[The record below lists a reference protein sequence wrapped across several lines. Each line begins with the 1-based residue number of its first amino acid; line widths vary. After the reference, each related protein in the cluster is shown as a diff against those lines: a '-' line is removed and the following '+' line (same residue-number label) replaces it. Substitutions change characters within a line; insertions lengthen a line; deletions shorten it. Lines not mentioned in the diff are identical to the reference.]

1 MKSHFAIL
9 LFLASA
15 LPGWSETSGLS
26 AERIVLSNGT
36 LRAEIAPEWAGRLMF
51 LGRPCGANA
60 LWVNP
65 RVLDNVPV
73 PHESGRR
80 VWPNFG
86 GNKTWVGEM
95 VTAWPGFQEPPSDA
109 DWPPPEWFDAAPL
122 AVIVANASN
131 VLMRSGFH
139 TNAALG
145 WTVAL
150 EREFTL
156 LPDRLVLHERLI
168 DLGHKEHK
176 GSANPASLA
185 AEVIVP
191 DDPRRVW
198 SNTQIPFTPHVAIR
212 RSGERRERLLR
223 GCPAPAPRG
232 GGSPWDDLDLSTA
245 PKHARINADG
255 DALAAEIPG
264 VGWLIIEQT
273 APKRNLCAFAT
284 PSRAIVYTIG
294 GASASPFTEL
304 EFVALGPYAE
314 QTIALRLLDT
324 MPQ

>member
-36 LRAEIAPEWAGRLMF
+36 LCAEVAPEWAGRLMF

-109 DWPPPEWFDAAPL
+109 SWPPPEWFDAAPL
-122 AVIVANASN
+122 AVVRADATNA
-131 VLMRSGFH
+131 LMRSGFH
-139 TNAALG
+139 ASAALG

-156 LPDRLVLHERLI
+156 LADRLLLRERII
-168 DLGHKEHK
+168 DLSHKEHK
-176 GSANPASLA
+176 EQKGFASSA
-185 AEVIVP
+185 IP

-212 RSGERRERLLR
+212 KSGEGRERLLR
-223 GCPAPAPRG
+223 GCPAPVSRG
-232 GGSPWDDLDLSTA
+232 GGSTWADLDLSNA
-245 PKHARINADG
+245 PKHARIDADG
-255 DALAAEIPG
+255 DALAAEIHG
-264 VGWLIIEQT
+264 VGWLLIEQS
-273 APKRNLCAFAT
+273 APDRCLGACAT

-294 GASASPFTEL
+294 GAAANPFIEL
-304 EFVALGPYAE
+304 EFVALGPDAE
-314 QTIALRLLDT
+314 QTIVFRLLDT

>member
-1 MKSHFAIL
+1 MKRSVLALSFL
-9 LFLASA
+9 LASQA
-15 LPGWSETSGLS
+15 FGESTQL
-26 AERIVLSNGT
+26 IVLSNAA
-36 LRAEIAPEWAGRLMF
+36 LRAEIVPAWAGRMVF
-51 LGRPCGANA
+51 FGRPGGPNA
-60 LWVNP
+60 LFENP
-65 RVLDNVPV
+65 GAAAATTNAAG
-73 PHESGRR
+73 GRAWR
-80 VWPNFG
+80 NFG

-95 VTAWPGFQEPPSDA
+95 EAAWPGFQEPPSYA

-131 VLMRSGFH
+131 VLMRSGFR

-185 AEVIVP
+185 AEEIVP

-212 RSGERRERLLR
+212 KRGEGRERLLR
-223 GCPAPAPRG
+223 GCPAPVPRG
-232 GGSPWDDLDLSTA
+232 GGSTWADLDLSTA
-245 PKHARINADG
+245 PKHARIDADG
-255 DALAAEIPG
+255 DALAAEIHG
-264 VGWLIIEQT
+264 VGWLLIEQI
-273 APKRNLCAFAT
+273 APERCLGAFAT

-294 GASASPFTEL
+294 GAAANPFVEL
-304 EFVALGPYAE
+304 EFVALGPDAG
-314 QTIALRLLDT
+314 QTIAFRLLDT